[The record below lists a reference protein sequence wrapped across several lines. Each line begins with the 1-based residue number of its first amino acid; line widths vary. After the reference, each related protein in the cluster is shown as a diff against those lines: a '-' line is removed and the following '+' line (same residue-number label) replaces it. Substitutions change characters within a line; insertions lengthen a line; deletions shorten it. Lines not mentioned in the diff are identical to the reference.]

1 MRHGIADRRGGRS
14 GRYVAD
20 AEGHLILGVDQ
31 LDVDLRHFA
40 ELEHWVGLPVERG
53 DAVVK
58 TDLLLEHPA
67 RRLGDAALDL
77 IHDAVGI
84 DHETGIC
91 RAPYVVQPYVFIDGK
106 LNDDS
111 GVGGLVLIS
120 REGKAA
126 SAALATGSAGLP
138 FVHSGALRSDRAHP

>member
-1 MRHGIADRRGGRS
+1 GRDL
-14 GRYVAD
+14 AD

-67 RRLGDAALDL
+67 RRLDDAALVL
-77 IHDAVGI
+77 INDAVRI
-84 DHETGIC
+84 DHEPGIG
-91 RAPYVVQPYVFIDGK
+91 RAPYVVQPDVFIDGK

-111 GVGGLVLIS
+111 VVGGLVLIS

-138 FVHSGALRSDRAHP
+138 FGHGGGLLDDGPRARVGRD